1 MDTPDQ
7 YAFYRVPQLPDV
19 PRWTAFVKSLEDP
32 DYPFSNLK
40 PMGPLL
46 PGTPDGGA
54 TGGGPNAKGA
64 AWGTL
69 DNKAT
74 EVFACP
80 ANQWALTFDDGP
92 VLSDQSRAI
101 LKENNVL
108 GTFFVVGS
116 NVVNNATHKQ
126 QLKDLDADGHVIALH
141 SWTHRQVSL
150 QTTDQVVAEI
160 IFNILAVYNVIGKV
174 PRYFRPP
181 TSAIDDR
188 VRFILKAMGLRPV
201 IWNIESLDANIA
213 VPPAPAQDAPLGID
227 ISGQKLS
234 VDTSFK
240 HVQNSFTQ
248 KYDARWNYFPSKNTV
263 AGGRFS
269 YDGFIS
275 LEHDISDIEI
285 QVARL
290 VVPFAAKSGYKS
302 VLVNACDQILPNAS
316 PYLDDNSVL
325 TQFIKSIKLP
335 LAASDLAAFT
345 GSFPATPAGGASL
358 ATGTTSTPAT
368 TKSAAGVAV
377 PFVAAAAALALL
389 VL

>member
-1 MDTPDQ
+1 MLPIDNSLRILTPMDILSPFILGLTDKCLSKP
-7 YAFYRVPQLPDV
+7 P
-19 PRWTAFVKSLEDP
+19 TKSLP
-32 DYPFSNLK
+32 RLFQY
-40 PMGPLL
+40 
-46 PGTPDGGA
+46 
-54 TGGGPNAKGA
+54 
-64 AWGTL
+64 
-69 DNKAT
+69 
-74 EVFACP
+74 
-80 ANQWALTFDDGP
+80 
-92 VLSDQSRAI
+92 SR
-101 LKENNVL
+101 
-108 GTFFVVGS
+108 
-116 NVVNNATHKQ
+116 
-126 QLKDLDADGHVIALH
+126 
-141 SWTHRQVSL
+141 SL
-150 QTTDQVVAEI
+150 QRYWKGSQV
-160 IFNILAVYNVIGKV
+160 L
-174 PRYFRPP
+174 PPP

-290 VVPFAAKSGYKS
+290 VVPFAVKSGYKS

-335 LAASDLAAFT
+335 LAAADLAAFT